1 MKIPK
6 IVESTNYIDDNLI
19 SWATTYKPCKRKI
32 TWFRYAVIAACLCL
46 IVLGTIKL
54 FIAPQSKADLT
65 EYCMSA
71 EVMDILG
78 NGQYKVKV
86 TQEDENFAKGTIVI
100 LNPDF
105 NYATGNSPKSHL
117 KTGDSITI
125 TYSAFRKAE
134 NIYEITPR
142 QIEVCPPDSR

>member
-1 MKIPK
+1 
-6 IVESTNYIDDNLI
+6 
-19 SWATTYKPCKRKI
+19 
-32 TWFRYAVIAACLCL
+32 
-46 IVLGTIKL
+46 
-54 FIAPQSKADLT
+54 
-65 EYCMSA
+65 
-71 EVMDILG
+71 MDILG
-78 NGQYKVKV
+78 NGQCKVKV

-142 QIEVCPPDSR
+142 QIEVCPPGSR